1 MPDNTSTTSTKPM
14 STIGL
19 KNVVIAPLTKDDATE
34 TTYGTVESL
43 VGAIEASITPQNT
56 DPEVQY
62 ADDGEYD
69 TVYPD
74 PELEFRLQ
82 MADIPLDK
90 RKLLFDNKID
100 QNGVLIK
107 NASDKPTYFAVGFK
121 SEKADH
127 TYRYVWLYKVRATPM
142 TENYATK
149 EGDTI
154 TRQTGEIVFTAI
166 KRTSDG
172 QYQAVADEGA
182 NGFTTQNAATFLTTV
197 YVPSFAA

>member
-1 MPDNTSTTSTKPM
+1 MPDNTSTTSTKPR

-182 NGFTTQNAATFLTTV
+182 NGFTTQTAATFLTTV
-197 YVPSFAA
+197 YAPSFAA

>member
-1 MPDNTSTTSTKPM
+1 MPDNTSTKPM

-19 KNVVIAPLTKDDATE
+19 KNVVIAQLTKDDATE

-197 YVPSFAA
+197 YAPSFAA

>member
-100 QNGVLIK
+100 QNGGLIK

-182 NGFTTQNAATFLTTV
+182 NGFTTQTAATFLTTV
-197 YVPSFAA
+197 YAPSFAA

>member
-1 MPDNTSTTSTKPM
+1 MSDNTSTTNTKQM

-74 PELEFRLQ
+74 PELEIRLQ

-197 YVPSFAA
+197 YAPSFAA

>member
-1 MPDNTSTTSTKPM
+1 MPDTKPM
-14 STIGL
+14 STIGF
-19 KNVVIAPLTKDDATE
+19 KNVVIAPVTKDDATE
-34 TTYGTVESL
+34 TTYGEVSDL

-69 TVYPD
+69 VVNPD

-90 RKLLFDNKID
+90 RKLFFDNKID
-100 QNGVLIK
+100 QNGVLVK
-107 NASDKPTYFAVGFK
+107 NASDKSPYYAIGFK
-121 SEKADH
+121 SEKADG
-127 TYRYVWLYKVRATPM
+127 TFRYVWLYKVRATPM
-142 TENYATK
+142 TENYSTK

-166 KRTSDG
+166 KRMSDG
-172 QYQAVADEGA
+172 AYQAVADEGE
-182 NGFTTQNAATFLTTV
+182 NGFTAVKAATFLSTV
-197 YVPSFAA
+197 YEPSYAAA

>member
-1 MPDNTSTTSTKPM
+1 MPDNTSTPNTKPM

-19 KNVVIAPLTKDDATE
+19 KNVVIAQLTKDDATE

-197 YVPSFAA
+197 YAPSFAA